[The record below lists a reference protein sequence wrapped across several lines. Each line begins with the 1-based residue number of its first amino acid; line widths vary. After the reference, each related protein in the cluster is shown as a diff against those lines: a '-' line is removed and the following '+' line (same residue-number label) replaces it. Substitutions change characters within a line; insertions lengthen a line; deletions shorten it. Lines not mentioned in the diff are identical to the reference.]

1 AERQPAVVADEITGC
16 SAGKITA
23 ELRDEKVTHNF
34 DSVRRVE
41 LSDGHMIGLTN
52 APEGG
57 ILLARWLVGFSSDR
71 HI

>member
-1 AERQPAVVADEITGC
+1 MQKKTCSVVT
-16 SAGKITA
+16 K
-23 ELRDEKVTHNF
+23 KVTHNF